1 MSAEQVSHPYYKVF
15 AWLTALTIAEIAW
28 GVYVQEPRFLLIA
41 GLSILAAIKAAMVG
55 LYYMHLKYEGKV
67 IWAVIL
73 FPIILV
79 GVMIAGLL
87 PDAIGYY

>member
-1 MSAEQVSHPYYKVF
+1 MSDAQISHPYYKVF

-28 GVYVQEPRFLLIA
+28 GLYVQEPRFLLIG
-41 GLSILAAIKAAMVG
+41 GLAILAAIKVAMVG
-55 LYYMHLKYEGKV
+55 LFYMHLKYEGKL
-67 IWAVIL
+67 IWAVII

-79 GVMIAGLL
+79 GVMIVGLL

>member
-1 MSAEQVSHPYYKVF
+1 MSEEQVSHPYYKVF

-28 GVYVQEPRFLLIA
+28 GLYVQEPRFLLIA

-73 FPIILV
+73 FPVILV

-87 PDAIGYY
+87 PDAVGYY

>member
-67 IWAVIL
+67 IWAVII
-73 FPIILV
+73 FPVILV

-87 PDAIGYY
+87 PVAIGYY